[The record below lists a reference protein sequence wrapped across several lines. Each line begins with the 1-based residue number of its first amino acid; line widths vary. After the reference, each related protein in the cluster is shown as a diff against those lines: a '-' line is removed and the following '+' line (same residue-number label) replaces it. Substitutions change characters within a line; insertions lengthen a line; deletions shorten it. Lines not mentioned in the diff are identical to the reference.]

1 MQADIAKYY
10 KISPALVSK
19 LVQEAQRYPEKT
31 AELKLKEEECTKTT
45 EVIKSVVSG
54 MLSKNV
60 PIVNAKK
67 VVEAAYAK
75 EGMTVTVYQVK
86 TVMKDVMG
94 LGYRMSK
101 KVPV

>member
-1 MQADIAKYY
+1 M
-10 KISPALVSK
+10 
-19 LVQEAQRYPEKT
+19 
-31 AELKLKEEECTKTT
+31 KLKEKESAKTT
-45 EVIKSVVSG
+45 AVIKSVVSG

-94 LGYRMSK
+94 IGYRMSK

>member
-1 MQADIAKYY
+1 
-10 KISPALVSK
+10 
-19 LVQEAQRYPEKT
+19 
-31 AELKLKEEECTKTT
+31 
-45 EVIKSVVSG
+45 
-54 MLSKNV
+54 MLEKNV

-75 EGMTVTVYQVK
+75 EGITVTAYQVK

>member
-1 MQADIAKYY
+1 M
-10 KISPALVSK
+10 
-19 LVQEAQRYPEKT
+19 
-31 AELKLKEEECTKTT
+31 KLKEKESAKTT
-45 EVIKSVVSG
+45 EVIKSVVAE
-54 MLSKNV
+54 MLEKNV

>member
-1 MQADIAKYY
+1 
-10 KISPALVSK
+10 
-19 LVQEAQRYPEKT
+19 
-31 AELKLKEEECTKTT
+31 
-45 EVIKSVVSG
+45 
-54 MLSKNV
+54 MLEKNV

-75 EGMTVTVYQVK
+75 EGMPVTVYQVK

>member
-19 LVQEAQRYPEKT
+19 LVQEAQRNPEKT
-31 AELKLKEEECTKTT
+31 VEMKLKEEECAKTT
-45 EVIKSVVSG
+45 EVIMSVVSG
-54 MLSKNV
+54 MLAKNI

-67 VVEAAYAK
+67 VVEAARAK

-94 LGYRMSK
+94 LRYRMSK

>member
-1 MQADIAKYY
+1 MQAEIAKYY

-19 LVQEAQRYPEKT
+19 LVQEFLRNPEKT
-31 AELKLKEEECTKTT
+31 DYLRLKEEECAKTT
-45 EVIKSVVSG
+45 KVIKSVEEQ
-54 MLSKNV
+54 MLEKNV